1 MPINSGTR
9 VGDSVLQS
17 LDVGDFDRIMQAIN
31 NEPQYQGLTAESV
44 LRNIPRGLCTNP
56 DDSAWL
62 SCRFCLRNGRR
73 LMLPNELG
81 VTNHFMQS
89 RHAPIETEQT
99 EASPGRQSMWSS
111 QHQAAADQSPP
122 EPAQDAPP
130 RWVPTAAVAS
140 ARFGLGLPPIPAQLI
155 EQTVGHRPFQSTTGQ
170 VGPTVA
176 TAEADSHHTA
186 PHFSPRHGDPR
197 TRPRLPHPRPKPQR
211 HLPPSLHL
219 QFPKPMYL
227 PLLMPH
233 PPERKSGTKARWTR
247 PPWSAI
253 WSTHHLSRRKRPCLS
268 ATRFA
273 NLTTCLSG
281 STP

>member
-176 TAEADSHHTA
+176 TAEATPITPPPTSRLATETPAQDHG
-186 PHFSPRHGDPR
+186 SPIPG
-197 TRPRLPHPRPKPQR
+197 
-211 HLPPSLHL
+211 PS
-219 QFPKPMYL
+219 P
-227 PLLMPH
+227 
-233 PPERKSGTKARWTR
+233 SGTSHPAFTCNS
-247 PPWSAI
+247 PN
-253 WSTHHLSRRKRPCLS
+253 PCI
-268 ATRFA
+268 
-273 NLTTCLSG
+273 CHC
-281 STP
+281 